1 MTGDAHPG
9 ILAEITQMI
18 TDIAGEEI
26 LLVEEITMDTS
37 FSDDLALESIEFVA
51 LAERLQ
57 DRYGPEI
64 DLMALLAGLDIDEI
78 MGLTVGVLVRHIDAR
93 RVHA

>member
-18 TDIAGEEI
+18 TDIVGEEI